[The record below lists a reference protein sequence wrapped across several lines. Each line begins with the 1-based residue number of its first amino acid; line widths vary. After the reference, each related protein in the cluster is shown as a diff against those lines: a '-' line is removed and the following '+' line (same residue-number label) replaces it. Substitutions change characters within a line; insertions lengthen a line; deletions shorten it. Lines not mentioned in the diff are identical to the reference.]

1 MEGKMTKKFFYIMM
15 LIEIQETLLGSPVI
29 SEEIVKGTTLLKSE
43 KTSGDDSISN
53 EMIKE
58 SLPSSSFF
66 LVTLFN
72 NTPQTQIHQE
82 EWSRQIITPVPK
94 SGEIENPDN
103 YRGITINNCLL
114 INF

>member
-1 MEGKMTKKFFYIMM
+1 M

-29 SEEIVKGTTLLKSE
+29 SEEIAKGTTLLKSE

-94 SGEIENPDN
+94 SEEIENPDN